1 MRIEIEK
8 VKLKI
13 LDNAYQLVNTNSF
26 VILLST
32 EDESKKFPMIIHQ
45 SDALYFNMIKENID
59 GYDKLMHGNMLQ
71 ILASFQVK
79 LDYVLINSF
88 SEGIFTSLLEC
99 SILND
104 LNTILEDNYKSIL
117 CRTTDALMMALIAN
131 VPIYIRLSLMNEI
144 GANIGALDN
153 ENTYAT
159 PSTEKKIISN
169 MDLKELETLLN
180 NCIKNE
186 DYLQAAKIRDE
197 IKSRKNN

>member
-32 EDESKKFPMIIHQ
+32 EDESKKIPMIIHQ

-71 ILASFQVK
+71 ILASLQVK

-159 PSTEKKIISN
+159 PATEKKIISN

>member
-71 ILASFQVK
+71 ILASLQVK

-88 SEGIFTSLLEC
+88 SEGKFTSLLEC

>member
-32 EDESKKFPMIIHQ
+32 EDESKKIPMIIHQ

-71 ILASFQVK
+71 ILASLQVK

>member
-32 EDESKKFPMIIHQ
+32 EDESKKIPMIIHQ

-71 ILASFQVK
+71 ILASLQVK

-117 CRTTDALMMALIAN
+117 CRTTDALMMALVAN